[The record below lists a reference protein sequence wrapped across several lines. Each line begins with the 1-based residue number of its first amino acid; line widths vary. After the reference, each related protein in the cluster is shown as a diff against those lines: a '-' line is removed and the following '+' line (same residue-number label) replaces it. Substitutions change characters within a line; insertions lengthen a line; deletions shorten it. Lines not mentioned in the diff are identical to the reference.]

1 MNISENGLAINKRF
15 FHTIDVLKQ
24 MRRIRGLQTFT
35 RAYNINYGNMHT
47 TRTMP
52 DKKSLK
58 PEWLAHL
65 VLDFGVSAKYLL
77 TGIGPMFEN
86 AKEVEK

>member
-52 DKKSLK
+52 EKKSLK
-58 PEWLAHL
+58 PEWLANL
-65 VLDFGVSAKYLL
+65 VIDYGVSAKYLL
-77 TGIGPMFEN
+77 TGVGPMFEDTI
-86 AKEVEK
+86 ATKK